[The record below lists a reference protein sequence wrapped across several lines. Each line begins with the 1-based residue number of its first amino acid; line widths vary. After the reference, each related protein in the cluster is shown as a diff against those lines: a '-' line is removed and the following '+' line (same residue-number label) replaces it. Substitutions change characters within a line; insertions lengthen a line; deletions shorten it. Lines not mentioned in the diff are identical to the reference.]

1 MKRYTSRGVRER
13 NDGKW
18 ELYITD
24 NLRQKRI
31 ARTVAAADKEDAK
44 KQQKQLIDKLND
56 SIETYDANMTVAK
69 VLDDYIEMLAGK
81 GEIESSTLR
90 SYRCDAA
97 LAKDY
102 IGGCKLSK
110 LTVSVIDKWL
120 AEARRKYSPRTITR
134 AFNRLKSALK
144 YAQANDLI
152 VKNPCDFTHP
162 PKKAKKAKYELLSDA
177 ERARMLKLS
186 LEAIPNPL
194 ALSVFLALS
203 IGLRRE
209 EVCGLKASDYAENE
223 GVLHVRRVVA
233 IGEGGAYVKDPKTES
248 SARAIPVGGDVKKVL
263 DAVKGDLGNRLRL
276 MGVECDPYLVGEW
289 EPGGRFYHP
298 TQLTKDY
305 AVFRD
310 MNGFP
315 KGVRF
320 HDLRHGWVTLALES
334 GADVAT
340 VASYVGHSKPSQ
352 TLDVYANPGLEARRR
367 AAEKVDAKLGWDVI
381 RIDDEGTHK
390 SSDSHLGQSGTER
403 GLL

>member
-1 MKRYTSRGVRER
+1 MKRYTSRGVHER
-13 NDGKW
+13 SEGKW
-18 ELYITD
+18 ELYVTD

-44 KQQKQLIDKLND
+44 RQQKQLIEKLNAGV
-56 SIETYDANMTVAK
+56 ETCDANMTVAK
-69 VLDDYIEMLAGK
+69 ALDEYIEMLAGK

-90 SYRCDAA
+90 SYRSDAA
-97 LAKDY
+97 LAKEY

-110 LTVSVIDKWL
+110 LVVSVIDKWL
-120 AEARRKYSPRTITR
+120 AEARKKYSPRTLAR
-134 AFNRLKSALK
+134 AFSRLKAALK
-144 YAQANDLI
+144 YAQANHLI
-152 VKNPCDFTHP
+152 TENPCDFTRP
-162 PKKAKKAKYELLSDA
+162 PRRPKKAKYELLSDA

-186 LEAIPNPL
+186 LDAIPNPL
-194 ALSVFLALS
+194 ALSVFLALNM
-203 IGLRRE
+203 GLRRE
-209 EVCGLKASDYAENE
+209 EVCGLRASDYDENE
-223 GVLHVRRVVA
+223 GVLHVCRVVA

-248 SARAIPVGGDVKKVL
+248 SARAIPVGGDVKRVL
-263 DAVKGDLGNRLRL
+263 DAVKADLSNRLKL

-305 AVFRD
+305 AAFRD
-310 MNGFP
+310 MNGFS

-381 RIDDEGTHK
+381 RTDDEEGHE
-390 SSDSHLGQSGTER
+390 SSDSCSGQSGTR
-403 GLL
+403 R